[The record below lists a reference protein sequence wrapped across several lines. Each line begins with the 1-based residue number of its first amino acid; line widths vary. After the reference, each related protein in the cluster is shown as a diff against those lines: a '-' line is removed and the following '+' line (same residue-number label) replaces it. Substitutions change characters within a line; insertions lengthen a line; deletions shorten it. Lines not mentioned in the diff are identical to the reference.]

1 MTTLGDLYQTIGGRL
16 APASAASDAG
26 TAPLGRIQSDSRQ
39 IEPGD
44 VFWALRGAHHD
55 GAEFVGEAFHRGA
68 AGAVVAAA
76 VETPPNRWAIRVEDA
91 QQALDAMGRLE
102 TPTIRRHGR
111 RRDRQRGQD
120 HHAAD
125 DPHGAASAAR
135 RHGQPAQLQQSR
147 RRAAEHDG
155 DGARARL
162 RGAGTGRES
171 SGRDR
176 RRWPH
181 CAGRTSA

>member
-91 QQALDAMGRLE
+91 QQALTQWAAWKRRQFAGAVVAVTGSVGKTTTRQMIHTVLQGRLAG
-102 TPTIRRHGR
+102 T
-111 RRDRQRGQD
+111 
-120 HHAAD
+120 
-125 DPHGAASAAR
+125 ASPRNFNNHVGLPLSMTAMEPGHDYAVLELAR
-135 RHGQPAQLQQSR
+135 IV
-147 RRAAEHDG
+147 
-155 DGARARL
+155 RAR
-162 RGAGTGRES
+162 S
-171 SGRDR
+171 